1 MLSQCFCF
9 FSAAG
14 LAGIL
19 VILHCT
25 ALSCQAFF
33 FSAVMLSHCFHF
45 FSAAELA
52 GNLTTEQKSMV
63 LKFVSSETKY
73 VNVIVHLS
81 KNHPQAMDYF
91 FLLLDQPPHVIN
103 MMKQTSFD

>member
-1 MLSQCFCF
+1 MLSCCFCF

-14 LAGIL
+14 LARK
-19 VILHCT
+19 
-25 ALSCQAFF
+25 
-33 FSAVMLSHCFHF
+33 
-45 FSAAELA
+45 LA
-52 GNLTTEQKSMV
+52 TEQKSMA

-81 KNHPQAMDYF
+81 KNHPQAMDSI
-91 FLLLDQPPHVIN
+91 FLLVDQPPHVTN